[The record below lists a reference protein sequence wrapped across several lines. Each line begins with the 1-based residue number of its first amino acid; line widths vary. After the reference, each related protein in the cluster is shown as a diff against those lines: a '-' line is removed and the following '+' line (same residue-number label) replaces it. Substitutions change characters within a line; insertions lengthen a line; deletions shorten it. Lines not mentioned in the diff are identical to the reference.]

1 MFSIIQ
7 ADLTNPQHAE
17 AEIALLDAYA
27 RDPMGGGKGLADNVK
42 RELCAQ
48 LVRRDAVVLLAFE
61 DETPVGL
68 TNAFETFST
77 FRCKPIL
84 NIHDIAVL
92 PAYRG
97 KGIAS
102 AMLAKMQE
110 IAVERG
116 CCKLTLEVLENNA
129 PARAAYDKFGFR
141 GYELGPAAGKALFM
155 EKLL

>member
-7 ADLTNPQHAE
+7 ADLTNPRHAQ

-27 RDPMGGGKGLADNVK
+27 RDPMGGGRGLADSVK
-42 RELCAQ
+42 QELCAQ
-48 LVRRDAVVLLAFE
+48 LIQRHAVVVLAF
-61 DETPVGL
+61 DGETPVGL
-68 TNAFETFST
+68 SNAFEAFST

-97 KGIAS
+97 QGVAS
-102 AMLAKMQE
+102 AMLAKMQQ
-110 IAVERG
+110 IARERG
-116 CCKLTLEVLENNA
+116 CCKLTLEVLENNTA
-129 PARAAYDKFGFR
+129 ARAVYDRFGFR
-141 GYELGPAAGKALFM
+141 GYELDPAAGKALFM